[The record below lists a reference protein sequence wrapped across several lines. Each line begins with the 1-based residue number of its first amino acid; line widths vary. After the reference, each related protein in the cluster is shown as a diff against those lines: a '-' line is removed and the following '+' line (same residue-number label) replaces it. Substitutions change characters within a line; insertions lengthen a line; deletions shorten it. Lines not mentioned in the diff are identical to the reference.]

1 MPTNAA
7 DTYCTVQKY
16 GTATFMARIV
26 GADGT
31 PVQQADVAALSYRL
45 FLLDDQDAD
54 ARTAVAEHGNVA
66 LTVGEVLFDVLQTNF
81 IWTVDAVGYN
91 FRHTLD
97 VSAHPAFEIAGRRY
111 LLEYRLTPAEGQMI
125 LVRFRVNVI

>member
-1 MPTNAA
+1 MPANAA

-31 PVQQADVAALSYRL
+31 PVQQTDITAVSYGL

-54 ARTAVAEHGNVA
+54 ARTPVAEHDDVD
-66 LTVGEVLFDVLQTNF
+66 LTEGEVLFDVLQTDF

-97 VSAHPAFEIAGRRY
+97 VSENPAFEIAGRRY
-111 LLEYRLTPAEGQMI
+111 LLEYRLTPAVGQMI